1 MSRWMIDTSA
11 LAQRAHPAV
20 AERLKTCLSEG
31 AAVCDM
37 VVAESLIRARSMV
50 DLAARQQF
58 FATID
63 VLSVDGVVWEEVFDL
78 AGLLAD
84 GGRTVATSDAV
95 IGACARVHDLTVLHY
110 DADFDTLGAAGDI
123 DAEWVVPSGT
133 L

>member
-1 MSRWMIDTSA
+1 MIDTSA

-20 AERLKTCLSEG
+20 IERLKACLSEG

-58 FATID
+58 FETID

-78 AGLLAD
+78 TGLLAD
-84 GGRTVATSDAV
+84 GGRTVATGDAV
-95 IGACARVHDLTVLHY
+95 IGACARIHDLTVIHY
-110 DADFDTLGAAGDI
+110 DADYDTLGAAADI
-123 DAEWVVPSGT
+123 DTEWVVPSGT